1 MADNNNNNNEEGTTG
16 TSSGGWDQFDPIH
29 LRQAHMKMMRRS
41 RIWSGSLILLVGIL
55 LLAYKM
61 GAPIPG
67 WLFTWPVLLM
77 AVGLL
82 VAIKSGFRNPGGF
95 IMILIGAVFFA
106 DRSIPGIDIHNYI
119 LPLILMVIGISFIL
133 RPNRCDRHR
142 RQFGG
147 WHRRRFG
154 RRGFYGPMPDRGP
167 DNISSSNTSTEGDNA
182 EYISVN
188 AVFGGVKKNIQSKN
202 FKGGDVTSF
211 MGGAEINFMQADI
224 QHPIELEVNNVFGGT
239 KLIIPS
245 NWDVRNEISAVF
257 GGVEDKRNFNN
268 SASDTDKRILLK
280 GACVFGGVEVTNY

>member
-1 MADNNNNNNEEGTTG
+1 MADNNNEENIKG
-16 TSSGGWDQFDPIH
+16 TSSGGWDREEPIH
-29 LRQAHMKMMRRS
+29 FRQEHIKMIRRS
-41 RIWSGSLILLVGIL
+41 RILSGSLILLVGVL

-61 GAPIPG
+61 GAPIPS

-82 VAIKSGFRNPGGF
+82 VAMKSRFRNPGGF
-95 IMILIGAVFFA
+95 IMILIGAVFFV

-119 LPLILMVIGISFIL
+119 LSWILIGIGISFIL

-142 RQFGG
+142 RRYSGD
-147 WHRRRFG
+147 WRRRRFG
-154 RRGFYGPMPDRGP
+154 GPGFYAPMPDDRP
-167 DNISSSNTSTEGDNA
+167 DNISPEKTSPGGDNA

-202 FKGGDVTSF
+202 FKGGDITSF

-268 SASDTDKRILLK
+268 SVSGTNKRILLK